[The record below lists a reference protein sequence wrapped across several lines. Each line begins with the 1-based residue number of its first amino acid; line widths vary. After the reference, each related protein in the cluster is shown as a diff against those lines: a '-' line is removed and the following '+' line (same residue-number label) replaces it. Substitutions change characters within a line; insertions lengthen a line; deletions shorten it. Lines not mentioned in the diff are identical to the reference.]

1 MTGQLLIKNNRTKR
15 KKERKKEK
23 KGQGKKEKTKKG
35 KKGEKK
41 GHASTRI
48 RLDSSDGAEILD
60 L

>member
-1 MTGQLLIKNNRTKR
+1 MTGQLVIKNDRTKD
-15 KKERKKEK
+15 EEGEEEEK
-23 KGQGKKEKTKKG
+23 KKG
-35 KKGEKK
+35 KGKREKGKRKK

>member
-1 MTGQLLIKNNRTKR
+1 MTGQLVIKNNRTKEEDEE
-15 KKERKKEK
+15 ERRGE
-23 KGQGKKEKTKKG
+23 KKG
-35 KKGEKK
+35 KKGKGKKGKRKK